1 MYNSGENNNNNN
13 KKTEAKYK
21 FHILKWIP
29 ETDF

>member
-1 MYNSGENNNNNN
+1 MYNSGENNNNN